1 MRRPG
6 CSSASRDASPAAF
19 PGGQKL
25 VTDLEQDLTSVRQ
38 VELFAPYAGE
48 AAQVMLDAIDA
59 GGGERAATIRSLFQ
73 TRITGGIVGSFNQ
86 AERRPHPADHGLA
99 RAQELRAGRG
109 DSSTAKPGLRCAR
122 LERVGRA
129 V

>member
-19 PGGQKL
+19 PAGQKL

-73 TRITGGIVGSFNQ
+73 TRITGGIVGSF
-86 AERRPHPADHGLA
+86 EIKPSGDPTPSRSRSRSRA
-99 RAQELRAGRG
+99 RASSRSRRFIHRQAWSPPRG
-109 DSSTAKPGLRCAR
+109 
-122 LERVGRA
+122 
-129 V
+129 